1 MLVFSSFIFTFP
13 QYMKKKISFFKLFL
27 SFLKTGTISFGGYMM
42 LIAMI
47 QKEFTINN
55 KLIKN
60 KKILDAI
67 TMASFL
73 PGPMAINVAS
83 YIGFLLRG
91 WKGAIVSFV
100 GVLLPSFLLM
110 ILFTHL
116 YINSKNIP
124 GFSSFFN
131 GVMPVVAAV
140 IFSVAYGFY
149 KETKDRKFAFL
160 LFILSL
166 TITSL
171 IKGYISI
178 IIPLI
183 VCGAL
188 NLLYNGDKI
197 KKISN
202 PKKAF
207 IRVKGIII
215 AFLILTLLLV
225 FLNIAPISAPN
236 FILSKVFANISLTL
250 FGGGYVFIPY
260 LDKIIVE
267 QLGWL
272 TKREFVDSIAMGQIT
287 PGPILIT
294 ATFIGYKING
304 FWGAFLSTLS
314 IFLPSSVV
322 IIFFSRIYYF
332 IKKNNTVK
340 LIIQGF
346 KIGIIGLI
354 FYSGCVIMLKQVEDF
369 NFITLSIC
377 LLSFMIFT
385 KTKVHPIFIIF
396 LSGFIGFYFNF

>member
-1 MLVFSSFIFTFP
+1 
-13 QYMKKKISFFKLFL
+13 MKKKISYFSLFL
-27 SFLKTGTISFGGYMM
+27 TFLKTGTISFGGYMM
-42 LIAMI
+42 LISMI
-47 QKEFTINN
+47 RYEFSIR
-55 KLIKN
+55 
-60 KKILDAI
+60 KKIIKKKKIIDAI

-83 YIGFLLRG
+83 YIGFILKG
-91 WKGAIVSFV
+91 WKGAVVSFV
-100 GVLLPSFLLM
+100 AVLLPSFFIM
-110 ILFTHL
+110 VIFTHL

-149 KETKDRKFAFL
+149 NDSKDKTLAIL
-160 LFILSL
+160 LSILSFTL
-166 TITSL
+166 TSL

-178 IIPLI
+178 ILPLL
-183 VCGAL
+183 VCGGL

-197 KKISN
+197 KKITN

-215 AFLILTLLLV
+215 ASLVMTILLV
-225 FLNIAPISAPN
+225 FLNTAPIDSTN
-236 FILSKVFANISLTL
+236 FNLSKVFANISLTL

-272 TKREFVDSIAMGQIT
+272 TQREFIDSIAMGQIT

-294 ATFIGYKING
+294 ATFIGYKMNG
-304 FWGAFLSTLS
+304 LLGAFLATLS

-322 IIFFSRIYYF
+322 IIFFSRVYYF
-332 IKKNNTVK
+332 IKKNSTVK
-340 LIIQGF
+340 LIINGF

-354 FYSGCVIMLKQVEDF
+354 CYSGYVIMFKQQDDI
-369 NFITLSIC
+369 NLYSIISC
-377 LLSFMIFT
+377 ILTFVLLN
-385 KTKVHPIFIIF
+385 KTKIHPIFLIIAAG
-396 LSGFIGFYFNF
+396 LIGFFFEL

>member
-1 MLVFSSFIFTFP
+1 
-13 QYMKKKISFFKLFL
+13 MKKKISYFSLFL
-27 SFLKTGTISFGGYMM
+27 TFLKTGTISFGGYMM
-42 LIAMI
+42 LISMI
-47 QKEFTINN
+47 RYEFSIR
-55 KLIKN
+55 
-60 KKILDAI
+60 KKIIKKKKIIDAI

-83 YIGFLLRG
+83 YIGFILKG
-91 WKGAIVSFV
+91 WKGAVVSFV
-100 GVLLPSFLLM
+100 AVLLPSFFIM
-110 ILFTHL
+110 VIFTHL

-149 KETKDRKFAFL
+149 NDSKDKTLSIL
-160 LFILSL
+160 LSILSFTL
-166 TITSL
+166 TSL

-178 IIPLI
+178 ILPLL
-183 VCGAL
+183 VCGGL

-197 KKISN
+197 KKITN

-215 AFLILTLLLV
+215 ASLVMTILLV
-225 FLNIAPISAPN
+225 FLNTAPIDSTN
-236 FILSKVFANISLTL
+236 FNLSKVFANISLTL

-272 TKREFVDSIAMGQIT
+272 TQREFIDSIAMGQIT

-294 ATFIGYKING
+294 ATFIGYKMNG
-304 FWGAFLSTLS
+304 LLGAFLATLS

-322 IIFFSRIYYF
+322 IIFFSRVYYF
-332 IKKNNTVK
+332 IKKNSTVK
-340 LIIQGF
+340 LIINGF

-354 FYSGCVIMLKQVEDF
+354 CYSGYVIMFKQQDDI
-369 NFITLSIC
+369 NLYSIIACILTFIFLNKIK
-377 LLSFMIFT
+377 I
-385 KTKVHPIFIIF
+385 HPIFLIIAAG
-396 LSGFIGFYFNF
+396 LIGFFFEL

>member
-1 MLVFSSFIFTFP
+1 
-13 QYMKKKISFFKLFL
+13 MKKNISYFRLFL
-27 SFLKTGTISFGGYMM
+27 TFLKTGTISFGGYMM

-47 QKEFTINN
+47 RHEFSIRN
-55 KLIKN
+55 KIIKK

-83 YIGFLLRG
+83 YIGFILKG
-91 WKGAIVSFV
+91 WKGAVVSFV
-100 GVLLPSFLLM
+100 AVLLPSFFIM
-110 ILFTHL
+110 VVFTHL

-149 KETKDRKFAFL
+149 KDSKDKTLAFL
-160 LFILSL
+160 LSILSFTL
-166 TITSL
+166 TAL

-178 IIPLI
+178 ILPLL
-183 VCGAL
+183 VCGGL

-197 KKISN
+197 KKITN

-215 AFLILTLLLV
+215 ASLIMIILLV
-225 FLNIAPISAPN
+225 FLNTAPIDTPSFN
-236 FILSKVFANISLTL
+236 LSKVFANISLTL

-260 LDKIIVE
+260 LDKIIVD

-272 TKREFVDSIAMGQIT
+272 TQREFIDSIAMGQIT

-304 FWGAFLSTLS
+304 LLGAFLSTLS

-322 IIFFSRIYYF
+322 IIFFSRVYYF
-332 IKKNNTVK
+332 IKKNSTIK
-340 LIIQGF
+340 LIINGF

-354 FYSGCVIMLKQVEDF
+354 CYSGYVIMFKQQETF
-369 NFITLSIC
+369 NLYSMVLCGLTFVILN
-377 LLSFMIFT
+377 
-385 KTKVHPIFIIF
+385 KTKVHPIFLIIAAG
-396 LSGFIGFYFNF
+396 LIGYYFDF

>member
-1 MLVFSSFIFTFP
+1 
-13 QYMKKKISFFKLFL
+13 MKKKISYFSLFL
-27 SFLKTGTISFGGYMM
+27 TFLKTGTISFGGYMM
-42 LIAMI
+42 LISMI
-47 QKEFTINN
+47 RYEFSIR
-55 KLIKN
+55 
-60 KKILDAI
+60 KKIIKKKKIIDAI

-83 YIGFLLRG
+83 YIGFILKG
-91 WKGAIVSFV
+91 WKGAVVSFV
-100 GVLLPSFLLM
+100 AVLLPSFFIM
-110 ILFTHL
+110 VIFTHL

-149 KETKDRKFAFL
+149 NDSKDKTLAIL
-160 LFILSL
+160 LSILSFTL
-166 TITSL
+166 TSL

-178 IIPLI
+178 ILPLL
-183 VCGAL
+183 VCGGL

-197 KKISN
+197 KKITN

-215 AFLILTLLLV
+215 ASLVMTIVLV
-225 FLNIAPISAPN
+225 FLNTARIDSTN
-236 FILSKVFANISLTL
+236 FNLSKVFANISLTL

-272 TKREFVDSIAMGQIT
+272 TQREFIDSIAMGQIT

-294 ATFIGYKING
+294 ATFIGYKMNG
-304 FWGAFLSTLS
+304 LLGAFLATLS

-322 IIFFSRIYYF
+322 IIFFSRVYYF
-332 IKKNNTVK
+332 IKKNSTVK
-340 LIIQGF
+340 LIINGF

-354 FYSGCVIMLKQVEDF
+354 CYSGYVIMFKQQDDI
-369 NFITLSIC
+369 NLYSIIAC
-377 LLSFMIFT
+377 ILTFVFLN
-385 KTKVHPIFIIF
+385 KTKIHPIFLIIAAG
-396 LSGFIGFYFNF
+396 LIGFFFEL

>member
-1 MLVFSSFIFTFP
+1 
-13 QYMKKKISFFKLFL
+13 MKKKISYFSLFL
-27 SFLKTGTISFGGYMM
+27 TFLKTGTISFGGYMM
-42 LIAMI
+42 LISMI
-47 QKEFTINN
+47 RYEFSIR
-55 KLIKN
+55 
-60 KKILDAI
+60 KKIIKKKKIIDAI
-67 TMASFL
+67 TMARFL

-83 YIGFLLRG
+83 YIGFILKG
-91 WKGAIVSFV
+91 WKGAVVSFV
-100 GVLLPSFLLM
+100 AVLLPSFFIM
-110 ILFTHL
+110 VIFTHL

-149 KETKDRKFAFL
+149 NDSKDKTLAIL
-160 LFILSL
+160 LSILSFTL
-166 TITSL
+166 TSL

-178 IIPLI
+178 ILPLL
-183 VCGAL
+183 VCGGL

-197 KKISN
+197 KKITN

-215 AFLILTLLLV
+215 ASLVMTILLV
-225 FLNIAPISAPN
+225 FLNTAPIDSTN
-236 FILSKVFANISLTL
+236 FNLSKVFANISLTL

-272 TKREFVDSIAMGQIT
+272 TQREFIDSIAMGQIT

-294 ATFIGYKING
+294 ATFIGYKMNG
-304 FWGAFLSTLS
+304 LLGAFLATLS

-322 IIFFSRIYYF
+322 IIFFSRVYYF
-332 IKKNNTVK
+332 IKKNSTVK
-340 LIIQGF
+340 LIINGF

-354 FYSGCVIMLKQVEDF
+354 CYSGYVIMFKQQDDI
-369 NFITLSIC
+369 NLYSIIAC
-377 LLSFMIFT
+377 ILTFVFLN
-385 KTKVHPIFIIF
+385 KTKIHPIFLIIAAG
-396 LSGFIGFYFNF
+396 LIGFFFEL

>member
-1 MLVFSSFIFTFP
+1 
-13 QYMKKKISFFKLFL
+13 MKKKISYFSLFL
-27 SFLKTGTISFGGYMM
+27 TFLKTGTISFGGYMM
-42 LIAMI
+42 LISMI
-47 QKEFTINN
+47 RYEFSIR
-55 KLIKN
+55 
-60 KKILDAI
+60 KKIIKKKKIVDAI

-83 YIGFLLRG
+83 YIGFILKG
-91 WKGAIVSFV
+91 WKGAVVSFV
-100 GVLLPSFLLM
+100 AVLLPSFFIM
-110 ILFTHL
+110 VIFTHL

-149 KETKDRKFAFL
+149 NDSKDKTLAIL
-160 LFILSL
+160 LSILSFTL
-166 TITSL
+166 TSL

-178 IIPLI
+178 ILPLL
-183 VCGAL
+183 VCGGL

-197 KKISN
+197 KKITN

-215 AFLILTLLLV
+215 ASLVMTILLV
-225 FLNIAPISAPN
+225 FLNTAPIDSTN
-236 FILSKVFANISLTL
+236 FNLSKVFANISLTL

-272 TKREFVDSIAMGQIT
+272 TQREFIDSIAMGQIT

-294 ATFIGYKING
+294 ATFIGYKMNG
-304 FWGAFLSTLS
+304 LLGAFLATLS

-322 IIFFSRIYYF
+322 IIFFSRVYYF
-332 IKKNNTVK
+332 IKKNSTVK
-340 LIIQGF
+340 LIINGF

-354 FYSGCVIMLKQVEDF
+354 CYSGYVIMFKQQDDI
-369 NFITLSIC
+369 NLYSIIAC
-377 LLSFMIFT
+377 ILTFVLLN
-385 KTKVHPIFIIF
+385 KTKIHPIFLIIAAG
-396 LSGFIGFYFNF
+396 LIGFFFEL

>member
-1 MLVFSSFIFTFP
+1 
-13 QYMKKKISFFKLFL
+13 MKKKISYFSLFL
-27 SFLKTGTISFGGYMM
+27 TFLKTGTISFGGYMM
-42 LIAMI
+42 LISMI
-47 QKEFTINN
+47 RYEFSIR
-55 KLIKN
+55 
-60 KKILDAI
+60 KKIIKKKKIIDAI

-83 YIGFLLRG
+83 YIGFILKG
-91 WKGAIVSFV
+91 WKGAVVSFV
-100 GVLLPSFLLM
+100 AVLLPSFFIM
-110 ILFTHL
+110 VIFTHL

-149 KETKDRKFAFL
+149 NDSKDKTLSIL
-160 LFILSL
+160 LSILSFTL
-166 TITSL
+166 TSL

-178 IIPLI
+178 ILPLL
-183 VCGAL
+183 VCGGL

-197 KKISN
+197 KKITN

-215 AFLILTLLLV
+215 SSLVMTILLV
-225 FLNIAPISAPN
+225 FLNTAPIDSTN
-236 FILSKVFANISLTL
+236 FNLSKVFANISLTL

-272 TKREFVDSIAMGQIT
+272 TQREFIDSIAMGQIT

-294 ATFIGYKING
+294 ATFIGYKMNG
-304 FWGAFLSTLS
+304 LLGAFLATLS

-322 IIFFSRIYYF
+322 IIFFSRVYYF
-332 IKKNNTVK
+332 IKKNSTVK
-340 LIIQGF
+340 LIINGF

-354 FYSGCVIMLKQVEDF
+354 CYSGYVIMFKQQDDI
-369 NFITLSIC
+369 NLYSIIACILTFIFLNKIK
-377 LLSFMIFT
+377 I
-385 KTKVHPIFIIF
+385 HPIFLIIAAG
-396 LSGFIGFYFNF
+396 LIGFFFEL

>member
-1 MLVFSSFIFTFP
+1 
-13 QYMKKKISFFKLFL
+13 MKKKISYFSLFL
-27 SFLKTGTISFGGYMM
+27 TFLKTGTISFGGYMM
-42 LIAMI
+42 LISMI
-47 QKEFTINN
+47 RYEFSIR
-55 KLIKN
+55 
-60 KKILDAI
+60 KKIIKKKKIIDAI

-83 YIGFLLRG
+83 YIGFILKG
-91 WKGAIVSFV
+91 WKGAVVSFV
-100 GVLLPSFLLM
+100 AVLLPSFFIM
-110 ILFTHL
+110 VIFTHL

-149 KETKDRKFAFL
+149 NDSKDKTL
-160 LFILSL
+160 SIILSIL
-166 TITSL
+166 SFTLTSL

-178 IIPLI
+178 ILPLL
-183 VCGAL
+183 VCGGL

-197 KKISN
+197 KKITN

-215 AFLILTLLLV
+215 ASLVMTILLV
-225 FLNIAPISAPN
+225 FLNTAPIDSTN
-236 FILSKVFANISLTL
+236 FNLSKVFANISLTL

-272 TKREFVDSIAMGQIT
+272 TQREFIDSIAMGQIT

-294 ATFIGYKING
+294 ATFIGYKMNG
-304 FWGAFLSTLS
+304 LLGAFLATLS

-322 IIFFSRIYYF
+322 IIFFSRVYYF
-332 IKKNNTVK
+332 IKKNSTVK
-340 LIIQGF
+340 LIINGF

-354 FYSGCVIMLKQVEDF
+354 CYSGYVIMFKQQDDI
-369 NFITLSIC
+369 NLYSIIACILTFIFLNKIK
-377 LLSFMIFT
+377 I
-385 KTKVHPIFIIF
+385 HPIFLIIAAG
-396 LSGFIGFYFNF
+396 LIGFFFEL

>member
-1 MLVFSSFIFTFP
+1 
-13 QYMKKKISFFKLFL
+13 MKKKISYFSLFL
-27 SFLKTGTISFGGYMM
+27 TFLKTGTISFGGYMM
-42 LIAMI
+42 LISMI
-47 QKEFTINN
+47 RYEFSIR
-55 KLIKN
+55 
-60 KKILDAI
+60 KKIIKKKKIIDAI

-83 YIGFLLRG
+83 YIGFILKG
-91 WKGAIVSFV
+91 WKGAVVSFV
-100 GVLLPSFLLM
+100 AVLLPSFFIM
-110 ILFTHL
+110 VIFTHL

-149 KETKDRKFAFL
+149 NDSKDKTLAIL
-160 LFILSL
+160 LSILSFTL
-166 TITSL
+166 TSL

-178 IIPLI
+178 ILPLL
-183 VCGAL
+183 VCGGL
-188 NLLYNGDKI
+188 NLLYNGDRI
-197 KKISN
+197 KKITN

-215 AFLILTLLLV
+215 ASLVMTILLV
-225 FLNIAPISAPN
+225 FLNTAPIDSTN
-236 FILSKVFANISLTL
+236 FNLSKVFANISLTL

-272 TKREFVDSIAMGQIT
+272 TQREFIDSIAMGQIT

-294 ATFIGYKING
+294 ATFIGYKMNG
-304 FWGAFLSTLS
+304 LLGAFLATLS

-322 IIFFSRIYYF
+322 IIFFSRVYYF
-332 IKKNNTVK
+332 IKKNSTVK
-340 LIIQGF
+340 LIINGF

-354 FYSGCVIMLKQVEDF
+354 CYSGYVIMFKQQDDI
-369 NFITLSIC
+369 NLYSIIAC
-377 LLSFMIFT
+377 ILTFVFLN
-385 KTKVHPIFIIF
+385 KTKIHPIFLIIAAG
-396 LSGFIGFYFNF
+396 LIGFFFEL

>member
-1 MLVFSSFIFTFP
+1 
-13 QYMKKKISFFKLFL
+13 MKKNISYFSLFL
-27 SFLKTGTISFGGYMM
+27 TFLKTGSISFGGYMM
-42 LIAMI
+42 LISMI
-47 QKEFTINN
+47 RYEFSIR
-55 KLIKN
+55 
-60 KKILDAI
+60 KKIIKKKKIIDAI

-83 YIGFLLRG
+83 YIGFILKG
-91 WKGAIVSFV
+91 WKGAVVSFV
-100 GVLLPSFLLM
+100 AVLLPSFFIM
-110 ILFTHL
+110 VIFTHL

-149 KETKDRKFAFL
+149 NDSKDKTLAIL
-160 LFILSL
+160 LSILSFTL
-166 TITSL
+166 TSL

-178 IIPLI
+178 ILPLL
-183 VCGAL
+183 VCGGL

-197 KKISN
+197 IKITN

-215 AFLILTLLLV
+215 ASLVMTILLV
-225 FLNIAPISAPN
+225 FLNTAPIDSTN
-236 FILSKVFANISLTL
+236 FNLSKVFANISLTL

-272 TKREFVDSIAMGQIT
+272 TQREFIDSIAMGQIT

-294 ATFIGYKING
+294 ATFIGYKMNG
-304 FWGAFLSTLS
+304 LLGAFLATLS

-322 IIFFSRIYYF
+322 IIFFSRVYYF
-332 IKKNNTVK
+332 IKKNSTVK
-340 LIIQGF
+340 LIINGF

-354 FYSGCVIMLKQVEDF
+354 CYSGYVIMFKQQDDI
-369 NFITLSIC
+369 NLYSIIAC
-377 LLSFMIFT
+377 ILTFVLLY
-385 KTKVHPIFIIF
+385 KTKIHPIFLIIAAG
-396 LSGFIGFYFNF
+396 LIGFFFEL

>member
-1 MLVFSSFIFTFP
+1 
-13 QYMKKKISFFKLFL
+13 MKKNISYFRLFL
-27 SFLKTGTISFGGYMM
+27 TFLKTGTISFGGYMM

-47 QKEFTINN
+47 RHEFSVRN
-55 KLIKN
+55 KIIK
-60 KKILDAI
+60 KSKILDAI

-83 YIGFLLRG
+83 YIGFVLKGWRG
-91 WKGAIVSFV
+91 AVVSFV
-100 GVLLPSFLLM
+100 AVLLPSFVIM
-110 ILFTHL
+110 VVFTHL

-124 GFSSFFN
+124 GISSFFN

-149 KETKDRKFAFL
+149 KDSKDKTLAFL
-160 LFILSL
+160 LSILSF

-171 IKGYISI
+171 INGYISI
-178 IIPLI
+178 IIPLL
-183 VCGAL
+183 VCGGL

-207 IRVKGIII
+207 VRVKGIII
-215 AFLILTLLLV
+215 ASLVMTILLV
-225 FLNIAPISAPN
+225 FLNTAPIDTPSFN
-236 FILSKVFANISLTL
+236 LSKVFANISLTL

-260 LDKIIVE
+260 LDKIIVD

-272 TKREFVDSIAMGQIT
+272 TEREFIDSIAMGQIT

-304 FWGAFLSTLS
+304 LLGAFLSTLS

-322 IIFFSRIYYF
+322 IIFFSRAYYF

-340 LIIQGF
+340 LIINGF

-354 FYSGCVIMLKQVEDF
+354 CYSGYVIMFQQQETF
-369 NFITLSIC
+369 NLYS
-377 LLSFMIFT
+377 MIVCSLTFVALN
-385 KTKVHPIFIIF
+385 KTKVHPIFLILI
-396 LSGFIGFYFNF
+396 SGLIGYYFSF

>member
-1 MLVFSSFIFTFP
+1 
-13 QYMKKKISFFKLFL
+13 MKKKISYFSLFL
-27 SFLKTGTISFGGYMM
+27 TFLKTGSISFGGYMM
-42 LIAMI
+42 LISMI
-47 QKEFTINN
+47 RYEFSIS
-55 KLIKN
+55 
-60 KKILDAI
+60 KKIIKKKKIIDAI

-83 YIGFLLRG
+83 YIGFILKG
-91 WKGAIVSFV
+91 WKGAVVSFV
-100 GVLLPSFLLM
+100 AVLLPSFFIM
-110 ILFTHL
+110 VIFTHL

-149 KETKDRKFAFL
+149 NDSKDKTLAIL
-160 LFILSL
+160 LSILSFTL
-166 TITSL
+166 TSL

-178 IIPLI
+178 ILPLL
-183 VCGAL
+183 VCGGL

-197 KKISN
+197 KKITN

-215 AFLILTLLLV
+215 ASLVMTILLV
-225 FLNIAPISAPN
+225 FLNTAPIDSTN
-236 FILSKVFANISLTL
+236 FNLSKVFANISLTL

-272 TKREFVDSIAMGQIT
+272 TQREFIDSIAMGQIT

-294 ATFIGYKING
+294 ATFIGYKMNG
-304 FWGAFLSTLS
+304 LLGAFLATLS

-322 IIFFSRIYYF
+322 IIFFSRVYYF
-332 IKKNNTVK
+332 IKKNSTVK
-340 LIIQGF
+340 LIINGF

-354 FYSGCVIMLKQVEDF
+354 CYSGYVIMFKQQDDINFYSIIACILTFVFL
-369 NFITLSIC
+369 N
-377 LLSFMIFT
+377 
-385 KTKVHPIFIIF
+385 KTKIHPIFLIIAAG
-396 LSGFIGFYFNF
+396 LIGFFFEL

>member
-1 MLVFSSFIFTFP
+1 
-13 QYMKKKISFFKLFL
+13 MKKKISYFSLFL
-27 SFLKTGTISFGGYMM
+27 TFLKTGSISFGGYMM
-42 LIAMI
+42 LISMI
-47 QKEFTINN
+47 RYEFSIR
-55 KLIKN
+55 
-60 KKILDAI
+60 KKIIKKKKIIDAI

-83 YIGFLLRG
+83 YIGFILKG
-91 WKGAIVSFV
+91 WKGAVVSFV
-100 GVLLPSFLLM
+100 AVLLPSFFIM
-110 ILFTHL
+110 VIFTHL

-149 KETKDRKFAFL
+149 NDSKDKTLAIL
-160 LFILSL
+160 LAILSFTL
-166 TITSL
+166 TSL

-178 IIPLI
+178 ILPLL
-183 VCGAL
+183 VCGGL

-197 KKISN
+197 KKITN

-215 AFLILTLLLV
+215 ASLVMTILLV
-225 FLNIAPISAPN
+225 FLNTAPIDSTN
-236 FILSKVFANISLTL
+236 FNLSKVFANISLTL

-267 QLGWL
+267 QLAWL
-272 TKREFVDSIAMGQIT
+272 TQREFIDSIAMGQIT

-294 ATFIGYKING
+294 ATFIGYKMNG
-304 FWGAFLSTLS
+304 LFGAFLSTIS

-332 IKKNNTVK
+332 IKKNSTVK
-340 LIIQGF
+340 LIINGF

-354 FYSGCVIMLKQVEDF
+354 CYSGYVIMFKQQDDI
-369 NFITLSIC
+369 NLYSILAC
-377 LLSFMIFT
+377 ILTFVLLN
-385 KTKVHPIFIIF
+385 KTKIHPIFLIIAAG
-396 LSGFIGFYFNF
+396 LIGFFFEL

>member
-1 MLVFSSFIFTFP
+1 
-13 QYMKKKISFFKLFL
+13 MKKKISYFSLFL
-27 SFLKTGTISFGGYMM
+27 TFLKTGTISFGGYMM
-42 LIAMI
+42 LISMI
-47 QKEFTINN
+47 RYEFSIR
-55 KLIKN
+55 
-60 KKILDAI
+60 KKIIKKKKIIDAI

-83 YIGFLLRG
+83 YIGFILKG
-91 WKGAIVSFV
+91 WKGAVVSFV
-100 GVLLPSFLLM
+100 AVLLPSFFIM
-110 ILFTHL
+110 VIFTHL

-149 KETKDRKFAFL
+149 NDSKDKTLAIL
-160 LFILSL
+160 LSILSFTL
-166 TITSL
+166 TSL

-178 IIPLI
+178 ILPLL
-183 VCGAL
+183 VCGGL

-197 KKISN
+197 KKITN

-215 AFLILTLLLV
+215 ASLVMTILLV
-225 FLNIAPISAPN
+225 FLNTAPIDSTN
-236 FILSKVFANISLTL
+236 FNLSKVFANISLTL

-272 TKREFVDSIAMGQIT
+272 TQREFIDSIAMGQIT

-294 ATFIGYKING
+294 ATFIGYKMNG
-304 FWGAFLSTLS
+304 LLGAFLATLS

-322 IIFFSRIYYF
+322 IIFFSRVYYF
-332 IKKNNTVK
+332 IKKNSTVK
-340 LIIQGF
+340 LIINGF

-354 FYSGCVIMLKQVEDF
+354 CYSGYVIMFKQQDDI
-369 NFITLSIC
+369 NLYSIIAC
-377 LLSFMIFT
+377 ILTFALLN
-385 KTKVHPIFIIF
+385 KTKIHPIFLIIAAG
-396 LSGFIGFYFNF
+396 LIGFFFEL

>member
-1 MLVFSSFIFTFP
+1 
-13 QYMKKKISFFKLFL
+13 MKKNISYFSLFIT
-27 SFLKTGTISFGGYMM
+27 FLKTGTISFGGYMM

-47 QKEFTINN
+47 RHEFSIR
-55 KLIKN
+55 KKIIKR

-83 YIGFLLRG
+83 YIGFILKG
-91 WKGAIVSFV
+91 WKGAVISFI
-100 GVLLPSFLLM
+100 GVLLPSFVIM
-110 ILFTHL
+110 VIFTHL

-131 GVMPVVAAV
+131 GVIPVVAAI
-140 IFSVAYGFY
+140 IFFVAYGFY
-149 KETKDRKFAFL
+149 KDSKDKILAIL
-160 LFILSL
+160 LSILSFVL
-166 TITSL
+166 TSI

-178 IIPLI
+178 IFPLL
-183 VCGAL
+183 VCGGL

-197 KKISN
+197 KKITN

-215 AFLILTLLLV
+215 ASLIMTILLV
-225 FLNIAPISAPN
+225 FLNTAPIDTIN
-236 FILSKVFANISLTL
+236 FNLSKVFANISLTL

-260 LDKIIVE
+260 LDKIIVD

-272 TKREFVDSIAMGQIT
+272 TQREFIDSIAMGQIT

-294 ATFIGYKING
+294 ATFIGYKMNG
-304 FWGAFLSTLS
+304 ILGAFLSTLS

-322 IIFFSRIYYF
+322 IIFFSRVYYF
-332 IKKNNTVK
+332 IKKNSTVK
-340 LIIQGF
+340 LIINGF

-354 FYSGCVIMLKQVEDF
+354 CYSGYVIMFKQLEEFNFYSISVCILTFLILDR
-369 NFITLSIC
+369 
-377 LLSFMIFT
+377 T
-385 KTKVHPIFIIF
+385 KIHPIFLIVI
-396 LSGFIGFYFNF
+396 SGLIGYFFKL

>member
-1 MLVFSSFIFTFP
+1 
-13 QYMKKKISFFKLFL
+13 MKKKISYFSLFL
-27 SFLKTGTISFGGYMM
+27 TFLKTGSISFGGYMM
-42 LIAMI
+42 LISMI
-47 QKEFTINN
+47 RYEFSIR
-55 KLIKN
+55 
-60 KKILDAI
+60 KKIIKKKKIIDAI

-83 YIGFLLRG
+83 YIGFILKG
-91 WKGAIVSFV
+91 WKGAVVSFV
-100 GVLLPSFLLM
+100 AVLLPSFFIM
-110 ILFTHL
+110 VIFTHL

-149 KETKDRKFAFL
+149 NDSKDKTLSIL
-160 LFILSL
+160 LSILSFTL
-166 TITSL
+166 TSL

-178 IIPLI
+178 ILPLL
-183 VCGAL
+183 VCGGL

-197 KKISN
+197 KKITN

-215 AFLILTLLLV
+215 ASLVMTILLV
-225 FLNIAPISAPN
+225 FLNTAPIDSTN
-236 FILSKVFANISLTL
+236 FNLSKVFANISLTL

-272 TKREFVDSIAMGQIT
+272 TQREFIDSIAMGQIT

-294 ATFIGYKING
+294 ATFIGYKMNG
-304 FWGAFLSTLS
+304 LLGAFLATLS

-322 IIFFSRIYYF
+322 IIFFSRVYYF
-332 IKKNNTVK
+332 IKKNSTVK
-340 LIIQGF
+340 LIINGF

-354 FYSGCVIMLKQVEDF
+354 CYSGYVIMFKQQDDI
-369 NFITLSIC
+369 NLYSIIAC
-377 LLSFMIFT
+377 ILTFVFLN
-385 KTKVHPIFIIF
+385 KTKIHPIFLIIAAG
-396 LSGFIGFYFNF
+396 LIGFFFEL

>member
-1 MLVFSSFIFTFP
+1 
-13 QYMKKKISFFKLFL
+13 MKKNISYFRLFL
-27 SFLKTGTISFGGYMM
+27 TFLKTGTISFGGYMM

-47 QKEFTINN
+47 RHEFSIRN
-55 KLIKN
+55 KIIKK

-83 YIGFLLRG
+83 YIGFILKG
-91 WKGAIVSFV
+91 WKGAVVSFV
-100 GVLLPSFLLM
+100 AVLLPSFFIM
-110 ILFTHL
+110 VVFTHL

-149 KETKDRKFAFL
+149 KDSKDKTLAFL
-160 LFILSL
+160 LSILSFTL
-166 TITSL
+166 TAL

-178 IIPLI
+178 ILPLL
-183 VCGAL
+183 VCGGL

-197 KKISN
+197 KKITN

-215 AFLILTLLLV
+215 ASLIMTILLV
-225 FLNIAPISAPN
+225 FLNTAPIDTPSFN
-236 FILSKVFANISLTL
+236 LSKVFANISLTL

-260 LDKIIVE
+260 LDKIIVD

-272 TKREFVDSIAMGQIT
+272 TQREFIDSIAMGQIT

-304 FWGAFLSTLS
+304 LLGAFLSTLS

-322 IIFFSRIYYF
+322 IIFFSRVYYF
-332 IKKNNTVK
+332 IKKNSTIK
-340 LIIQGF
+340 LIINGF

-354 FYSGCVIMLKQVEDF
+354 CYSGYVIMFKQQETF
-369 NFITLSIC
+369 NLYSMVLCGLTFVILN
-377 LLSFMIFT
+377 
-385 KTKVHPIFIIF
+385 KTKVHPIFLIIAAG
-396 LSGFIGFYFNF
+396 LIGYYFDF

>member
-1 MLVFSSFIFTFP
+1 
-13 QYMKKKISFFKLFL
+13 MKKNISYFSLFL
-27 SFLKTGTISFGGYMM
+27 TFLKTGTISFGGYMM
-42 LIAMI
+42 LISMI
-47 QKEFTINN
+47 RYEFSIR
-55 KLIKN
+55 
-60 KKILDAI
+60 KKIIKKKKIIDAI

-83 YIGFLLRG
+83 YIGFILKG
-91 WKGAIVSFV
+91 WKGAVVSFV
-100 GVLLPSFLLM
+100 AVLLPSFFIM
-110 ILFTHL
+110 VIFTHL

-149 KETKDRKFAFL
+149 NDSKDKTLAIL
-160 LFILSL
+160 LSILSFTL
-166 TITSL
+166 TSL

-178 IIPLI
+178 ILPLL
-183 VCGAL
+183 VCGGL

-197 KKISN
+197 KKITN

-215 AFLILTLLLV
+215 ASLVMTILLV
-225 FLNIAPISAPN
+225 FLNTAPIDSTN
-236 FILSKVFANISLTL
+236 FNLSKVFANISLTL

-272 TKREFVDSIAMGQIT
+272 TQREFIDSIAMGQIT

-294 ATFIGYKING
+294 ATFIGYKMNG
-304 FWGAFLSTLS
+304 LLGAFLATLS

-322 IIFFSRIYYF
+322 IIFFSRVYYF
-332 IKKNNTVK
+332 IKKNSTVK
-340 LIIQGF
+340 LIINGF

-354 FYSGCVIMLKQVEDF
+354 CYSGYVIMFKQQDDINFYSIIACILTFVFL
-369 NFITLSIC
+369 N
-377 LLSFMIFT
+377 
-385 KTKVHPIFIIF
+385 KTKIHPIFLIIAAG
-396 LSGFIGFYFNF
+396 LIGFFFEL

>member
-1 MLVFSSFIFTFP
+1 
-13 QYMKKKISFFKLFL
+13 MKKNISYFRLFL
-27 SFLKTGTISFGGYMM
+27 TFLKTGTISFGGYMM

-47 QKEFTINN
+47 RHEFSIRN
-55 KLIKN
+55 KIIKK

-83 YIGFLLRG
+83 YIGFILKG
-91 WKGAIVSFV
+91 WKGAVVSFV
-100 GVLLPSFLLM
+100 AVLLPSFFIM
-110 ILFTHL
+110 VVFTHL

-149 KETKDRKFAFL
+149 KDSKDKTLAFL
-160 LFILSL
+160 LSILSFTL
-166 TITSL
+166 TAL

-178 IIPLI
+178 ILPLL
-183 VCGAL
+183 VCGGL

-197 KKISN
+197 KKITN

-215 AFLILTLLLV
+215 ASLIMTILLV
-225 FLNIAPISAPN
+225 FLNTAPIDTPSFN
-236 FILSKVFANISLTL
+236 LSKVFANISLTL

-260 LDKIIVE
+260 LDKIIVD

-272 TKREFVDSIAMGQIT
+272 TQREFIDSIAMGQIT

-304 FWGAFLSTLS
+304 LLGAFLSTLS

-322 IIFFSRIYYF
+322 IIFFSRVYYF
-332 IKKNNTVK
+332 IKKNSTVK
-340 LIIQGF
+340 LIINGF

-354 FYSGCVIMLKQVEDF
+354 CYSGYVIMFKQQETF
-369 NFITLSIC
+369 NLYSMVLCGLTFVILN
-377 LLSFMIFT
+377 
-385 KTKVHPIFIIF
+385 KTKVHPIFLIIAAG
-396 LSGFIGFYFNF
+396 LIGYYFDF

>member
-1 MLVFSSFIFTFP
+1 
-13 QYMKKKISFFKLFL
+13 MKKKISYFSLFL
-27 SFLKTGTISFGGYMM
+27 TFLKTGTISFGGYMM
-42 LIAMI
+42 LISMI
-47 QKEFTINN
+47 RYEFSIR
-55 KLIKN
+55 
-60 KKILDAI
+60 KKIIKKKKIIDAI

-83 YIGFLLRG
+83 YIGFILKG
-91 WKGAIVSFV
+91 WKGAVVSFV
-100 GVLLPSFLLM
+100 AVLLPSFFIM
-110 ILFTHL
+110 VIFTHL

-149 KETKDRKFAFL
+149 NDSKDKSLSIL
-160 LFILSL
+160 LSILSFTL
-166 TITSL
+166 TSL
-171 IKGYISI
+171 IQGYISI
-178 IIPLI
+178 ILPLL
-183 VCGAL
+183 VCGGL

-197 KKISN
+197 KKITN

-215 AFLILTLLLV
+215 ASLVMTILLV
-225 FLNIAPISAPN
+225 FLNTAPIDSTN
-236 FILSKVFANISLTL
+236 FNLSKVFANISLTL

-272 TKREFVDSIAMGQIT
+272 TQREFIDSIAMGQIT

-294 ATFIGYKING
+294 ATFIGYKMNG
-304 FWGAFLSTLS
+304 LLGAFLATLS

-322 IIFFSRIYYF
+322 IIFFSRVYYF
-332 IKKNNTVK
+332 IKKNSTVK
-340 LIIQGF
+340 LIINGF

-354 FYSGCVIMLKQVEDF
+354 CYSGYVIMFKQQDDI
-369 NFITLSIC
+369 NLYSIIAC
-377 LLSFMIFT
+377 ILTFVFLN
-385 KTKVHPIFIIF
+385 KTKIHPIFLIIAAG
-396 LSGFIGFYFNF
+396 LIGFFFEL

>member
-1 MLVFSSFIFTFP
+1 
-13 QYMKKKISFFKLFL
+13 MKKNISYFRLFL
-27 SFLKTGTISFGGYMM
+27 TFLKTGTISFGGYMM

-47 QKEFTINN
+47 RHEFSVRN
-55 KLIKN
+55 KIIK
-60 KKILDAI
+60 KSKILDAI

-83 YIGFLLRG
+83 YIGFVLKGWRG
-91 WKGAIVSFV
+91 AVVSFV
-100 GVLLPSFLLM
+100 AVLLPSFVIM
-110 ILFTHL
+110 VVFTHL

-124 GFSSFFN
+124 GISSFFN

-149 KETKDRKFAFL
+149 KDSKDKTLAFL
-160 LFILSL
+160 LSILSF

-171 IKGYISI
+171 INGYISI
-178 IIPLI
+178 IIPLL
-183 VCGAL
+183 VCGGL

-207 IRVKGIII
+207 VRVKGIII
-215 AFLILTLLLV
+215 ASLVMTILLV
-225 FLNIAPISAPN
+225 FLNTAPIDTPSFN
-236 FILSKVFANISLTL
+236 LSKVFANISLTL

-260 LDKIIVE
+260 LDKIIVD

-272 TKREFVDSIAMGQIT
+272 TEREFIDSIAMGQIT

-304 FWGAFLSTLS
+304 LLGAFLSTLS

-322 IIFFSRIYYF
+322 IIFFSRVYYF

-340 LIIQGF
+340 LIINGF

-354 FYSGCVIMLKQVEDF
+354 CYSGYVIMFQQQETF
-369 NFITLSIC
+369 NLYSMVVCSLTFVVLN
-377 LLSFMIFT
+377 
-385 KTKVHPIFIIF
+385 KTKVHPIFLILI
-396 LSGFIGFYFNF
+396 SGLIGYYFSF